1 MPGKAVSDAFARET
15 PVGKRTVYYG
25 RTGPGAPHRGGRL
38 PVALAFPG
46 SARAAL
52 SALGWQAVYRLG
64 CDSALLAMERFF
76 LSPGKTAPLSED
88 SSFPLGEFPVT
99 AISLGYELD
108 GLPLVQALESA
119 GIPLLAE
126 KRPAYPLVLG
136 GGPLAFINPA
146 LLSPFLD
153 AWFVGEA
160 EAGLAQALEEM
171 ARMVLGGTDKQTL
184 LDEMAGWP
192 GFLVPGRSRTPV
204 KRVLVADGRR
214 LAAPAASCFVSPEA
228 EFKDT
233 LLLEINRGCPHAC
246 RFCAAGYVYRPPRQA
261 DVEELK
267 AVVAETGPR
276 KVGLVGTALTDWP
289 DLNAFLRHLSAA
301 KVKFTLSSVRAAG
314 VTPELLHILRDA
326 GLRTL
331 TLALEGPS
339 QRLRDMANKH
349 LREEEFLRAV
359 ELAASRGVNHLKVYV
374 IVGWPGETQ
383 ADYDEMGRFL
393 AEICKAGRVGSG
405 KRGIG
410 HLTLGTNPLIPKP
423 FTPLQWAP
431 MASRNHLEDLLHGL
445 KAMAKPLRGVRVEGE
460 QAGPARLQ
468 GLLARGDESLA
479 ELVML
484 AARLGS
490 WRKAQDAWTGD
501 AAWFLDRERD
511 HDEVFPW
518 ECVDV
523 GVDRQ
528 TLWRE
533 WELYNAGRQTPGCP
547 PTPCG
552 RCRACAMAAPT
563 PEGEVRG
570 NDAQQSFEG

>member
-1 MPGKAVSDAFARET
+1 M
-15 PVGKRTVYYG
+15 
-25 RTGPGAPHRGGRL
+25 
-38 PVALAFPG
+38 
-46 SARAAL
+46 
-52 SALGWQAVYRLG
+52 
-64 CDSALLAMERFF
+64 
-76 LSPGKTAPLSED
+76 
-88 SSFPLGEFPVT
+88 T

-108 GLPLVQALESA
+108 GLPLVQALAAA

-146 LLSPFLD
+146 PLSPILD

-160 EAGLAQALEEM
+160 EAGLAPALERM
-171 ARMVLGGTDKQTL
+171 ARRVLAGIDKERL
-184 LDEMAGWP
+184 LDEMAHWP
-192 GFLVPGRSRTPV
+192 GFHVPGRSRTPV
-204 KRVLVADGRR
+204 TRVLVPNGRK

-261 DVEELK
+261 DVAELK
-267 AVVAETGPR
+267 TIVAETAPR

-289 DLNAFLRHLSAA
+289 DLIPFLEYLQTE

-339 QRLRDMANKH
+339 QRLRDKINKH
-349 LREEEFLRAV
+349 LDEDEFLRAV

-374 IVGWPGETQ
+374 IVGWPGETED
-383 ADYDEMGRFL
+383 DYAEMARFL

-405 KRGIG
+405 KRGVG
-410 HLTLGTNPLIPKP
+410 HLTLGANPLIPKP

-431 MASRNHLEDLLHGL
+431 MASQDHLEDRLRAL

-460 QAGPARLQ
+460 QAAPARLQ

-479 ELVML
+479 ELVLL
-484 AARLGS
+484 AARLGG
-490 WRKAQDAWTGD
+490 WRKAQNAWQGD
-501 AAWFLDRERD
+501 PAWFLDRERD
-511 HDEVFPW
+511 RTEVFPW

-523 GVDRQ
+523 GVDRD

-547 PTPCG
+547 SIPCG
-552 RCRACAMAAPT
+552 RCRACDMAAPT
-563 PEGEVRG
+563 
-570 NDAQQSFEG
+570 DAGSPIERAP